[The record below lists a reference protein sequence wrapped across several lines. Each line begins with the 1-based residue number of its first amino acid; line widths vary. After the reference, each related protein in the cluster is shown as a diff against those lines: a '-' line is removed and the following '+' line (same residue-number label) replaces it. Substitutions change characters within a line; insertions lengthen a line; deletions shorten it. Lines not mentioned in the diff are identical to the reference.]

1 MSNIKTVFWTAED
14 VNSQWNTAGEWWIV
28 LMNELVAEQA
38 GPFHNKNLNR
48 FPFKENIPTGVT

>member
-1 MSNIKTVFWTAED
+1 M
-14 VNSQWNTAGEWWIV
+14 